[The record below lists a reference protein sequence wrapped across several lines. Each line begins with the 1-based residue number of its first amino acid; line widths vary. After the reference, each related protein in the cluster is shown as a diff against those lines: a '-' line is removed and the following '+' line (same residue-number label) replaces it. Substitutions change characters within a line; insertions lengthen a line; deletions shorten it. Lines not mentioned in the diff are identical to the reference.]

1 MEPTIQDFS
10 TWKEVYNIT
19 SWNYNSLYPYF
30 RKMFDDIKYNV
41 GGVIQSQVSF
51 FRDYFILNSKLRI
64 DPRKVGSIGR
74 ILDPST
80 YVCCNDFS
88 TNFTYS
94 TLCSANKDFWP

>member
-10 TWKEVYNIT
+10 TWKEIYNIT

-51 FRDYFILNSKLRI
+51 FRDSTFKITHCPEKSE
-64 DPRKVGSIGR
+64 GSVQ
-74 ILDPST
+74 P
-80 YVCCNDFS
+80 
-88 TNFTYS
+88 
-94 TLCSANKDFWP
+94 